1 MKTFLQLSS
10 TSVLLLCLSLL
21 TVPSVTA
28 QDLQYTSTTKFELA
42 GTAGRA
48 MNFLSRL
55 GGGGNESTETV
66 SIRGKHMRTDSDNS
80 STIIDLDTG
89 RFLILDHDNRMYSVM
104 NFADM
109 ADMAEQMA
117 AQAEEMLE
125 EARAEARNADNG
137 RSLEEANAEI
147 DYDVKVT
154 RTGET
159 RTIRG
164 HRAERVLMTLSARG
178 RTTPETPEEEAMEGA
193 LVMANEVW
201 LTSDPS
207 GELKP
212 LFDFQEEMASAM
224 MGEFAEFSSQAESFG
239 AGLQAAFAS
248 DPRMGQMMEEAAE
261 ELSKM
266 DGVPLISV
274 MKVVMVPGSMEF
286 DARMAFES
294 EEPKEEVS
302 TTRRAGRLARGIL
315 SNRLGRGNNNDDEP
329 EEEEAESEPRQST
342 LMTITTEISEVQR
355 TSLSNDLF
363 EIPAGYSER
372 NFTNMYD

>member
-1 MKTFLQLSS
+1 
-10 TSVLLLCLSLL
+10 
-21 TVPSVTA
+21 
-28 QDLQYTSTTKFELA
+28 
-42 GTAGRA
+42 

-89 RFLILDHDNRMYSVM
+89 RFLILDHDNRLYSVM

-109 ADMAEQMA
+109 ANMAEQMA
-117 AQAEEMLE
+117 AQSEEMLE

-178 RTTPETPEEEAMEGA
+178 RTTPETPEEEAVEGA

-224 MGEFAEFSSQAESFG
+224 MGEFTEFSSQAESFG

-274 MKVVMVPGSMEF
+274 MKLVMVPGTMEF
-286 DARMAFES
+286 DARMAFEG

-315 SNRLGRGNNNDDEP
+315 SNRLGRGNNDDEP
-329 EEEEAESEPRQST
+329 EEEAESEPRQNT
-342 LMTITTEISEVQR
+342 LMTITTEISDVQR

-372 NFTNMYD
+372 NFMNMYD